1 MSYSSRHFL
10 LIAVLGV
17 LLGLG
22 IDHCAT
28 EAGASK
34 APGWGIG
41 ESAYRMAN
49 ALERIADALEK
60 KK

>member
-1 MSYSSRHFL
+1 MRRIRPFHL
-10 LIAVLGV
+10 VIAA
-17 LLGLG
+17 LLGALLQQG
-22 IDHCAT
+22 SDSAF
-28 EAGASK
+28 ASTGK

-49 ALERIADALEK
+49 ALERIADCLEK